1 MSFLY
6 KTLYFKGNSDAEYQY
21 RGNGNWYKR
30 KKGSK
35 EDWYK
40 VNADQTKNLESY
52 FKDSGRFYNYSTIAK
67 VGGILVL
74 LSAAIVVYKVGSKK
88 R

>member
-6 KTLYFKGNSDAEYQY
+6 KTLYFKDNPDAEYQY

-35 EDWYK
+35 QDWYK
-40 VNADQTKNLESY
+40 VNSDQVKNLETY
-52 FKDSGRFYNYSTIAK
+52 FKGSSRFYNYSTIAK
-67 VGGILVL
+67 VGGVLVL
-74 LSAAIVVYKVGSKK
+74 LTVGVIAYKVGSKK